1 MATEQWEDGNA
12 RCFGMLLD
20 GRAQES
26 GVKRRGSDATLLLIY
41 NAHHDVVNFTLP
53 SVPEG
58 RHWQGLIDTNRPD
71 SQLAGF
77 DFGDVYAVTGRSLLC
92 VRTKATS
99 NGQRQILSI
108 HILGEIP
115 DLQSLHLHVM
125 DHDLITLTECTL
137 GFISRA
143 SPAGPFPWITW
154 NGPRPPTAR
163 LRVTRSEK
171 IPQPRKFN
179 DLLIRQNLGYQW
191 RVDFVQVP

>member
-77 DFGDVYAVTGRSLLC
+77 DFGDVYAVTGRSLLALGL
-92 VRTKATS
+92 ATEDS
-99 NGQRQILSI
+99 ATR
-108 HILGEIP
+108 
-115 DLQSLHLHVM
+115 
-125 DHDLITLTECTL
+125 
-137 GFISRA
+137 
-143 SPAGPFPWITW
+143 
-154 NGPRPPTAR
+154 R
-163 LRVTRSEK
+163 LRQGMGT
-171 IPQPRKFN
+171 
-179 DLLIRQNLGYQW
+179 DT
-191 RVDFVQVP
+191 